1 MKRYAIYFAP
11 RPGPFAR
18 AAAHWLGWD
27 AAAGRACAQPSLA
40 RLPRPLAALTAAP
53 RRYGFHG
60 TLKPPFRLAPGQ
72 DGAALRDALDALALR
87 LAPVSL
93 PGLRLGVLS
102 RFLALTPEGETTAL
116 NALAARTVEALEP
129 FRAPLT
135 EAEIIRRQPALLTP
149 RQRDLLARF
158 GYPHVM
164 EEFHFHLTLSDALT
178 PDEAAILAP
187 LAEAHFAP
195 VLPRPF
201 TLADLCLFGEDVE
214 GRFHLLHR
222 AALAG

>member
-27 AAAGRACAQPSLA
+27 PASGQACAQPSLA
-40 RLPRPLAALTAAP
+40 PLPRPLADMTAAP

-60 TLKPPFRLAPGQ
+60 TLKPPFRLAGGC
-72 DGAALRDALDALALR
+72 DAEGLREALDTLAAR

-93 PGLRLGVLS
+93 PGLRLNLLS
-102 RFLALTPEGETTAL
+102 RFLALTPEGDTTAL
-116 NALAARTVEALEP
+116 NTLAARTVEALEP
-129 FRAPLT
+129 FRALLT
-135 EAEIIRRQPALLTP
+135 EAEIARRRPALLSP
-149 RQRDLLARF
+149 RQRDLLAQF
-158 GYPHVM
+158 GYPYVM

-187 LAEAHFAP
+187 LAETHFAP
-195 VLPRPF
+195 VLPHPF
-201 TLADLCLFGEDVE
+201 SVADLCLFGEDGE